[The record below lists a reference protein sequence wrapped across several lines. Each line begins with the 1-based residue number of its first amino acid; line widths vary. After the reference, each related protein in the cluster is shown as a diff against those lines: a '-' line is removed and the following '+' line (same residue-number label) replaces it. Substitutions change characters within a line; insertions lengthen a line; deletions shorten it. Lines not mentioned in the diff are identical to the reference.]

1 MLVKKYIGKTL
12 AEMGFITKEQLGEAL
27 QRQKQIIRKKALDV
41 RLQRIRLVSDAR
53 HNRDAEMEPLL
64 GQILTEMGFVTK
76 EQLELALIEQN
87 KSFEAYMS
95 LENEKLGIA
104 FEIGSLVNSTLNL
117 AEVLHLIMK
126 HANRVTNSV
135 ASTLMLLD
143 EETEELVLSVPTGP
157 KANQLI
163 DVRIPPGEGIAG
175 WVAEHEKPL
184 LVPDVKEDSRFYS
197 KIDEIS
203 GFRTK
208 SILCVPLKAKTKMIG
223 VLEVINKFDGT
234 SFTENDELLLS
245 MFGYQVAVAI
255 ENARLYG
262 ELKDQL
268 EECKQVKDALRTSE
282 ERFRELADL
291 LPQTVFEI
299 DRQGKLTY
307 ANRNAFN
314 IFGYTQ
320 EDFDKGLN
328 AREMFVSKDRDRVA
342 EYVQAV
348 LNGGKIEYMEFTAQ
362 SKDNSKFPVIVYPR
376 IILHEDIP
384 VGIRGFLVDISEQ
397 KKAEEERIKLEAQ
410 LQQAQKMEAIG
421 TLVGGIAHDFNNILG
436 IIIGNTELALDDV
449 PEWNP
454 AHFNVKEIK
463 SAGLRAKYIV
473 RQLLSY
479 SRKADYE
486 RKPMKL
492 IPVVRDSVKFL
503 RATIPT
509 TIDIRQDFQ
518 AEADTILADPTQ
530 IHQVMINLCTN
541 AAHAMEESG
550 GVLEIEIKNVIL
562 DEAAVSI
569 DPDLVPGSYVKI
581 AVRDTGQGI
590 LLEIMDRIFDPYFT
604 TKEVGKGSGMGL
616 SVVHGII
623 KSHKGAISADS
634 EPEKGSTFHVYFP
647 VTADEAVPESKP
659 VEELPT
665 GTEKILFVDD
675 EKPIV
680 QMVGKILGRLG
691 YQVETEMSPKQALER
706 FRSSPNRFDLVITD
720 MTMPYMTGDKLVEEF
735 LNIRPDLSIILCTG
749 FSEKISEE
757 NAKELGVK
765 AFVLKPLEK
774 GDFAVTVRN
783 VLDGNSGK
791 S

>member
-27 QRQKQIIRKKALDV
+27 HRQKQIIRKKTLDE
-41 RLQRIRLVSDAR
+41 RLQRVRLVSDAR

-64 GQILTEMGFVTK
+64 GQVLTEMGFVSK
-76 EQLELALIEQN
+76 EQLALALIEQK
-87 KSFEAYMS
+87 KSFEAFMS

-104 FEIGSLVNSTLNL
+104 FEVGSLVNSTLNL

-143 EETEELVLSVPTGP
+143 EETEELVFSVPTGP
-157 KANQLI
+157 KANELI

-175 WVAEHEKPL
+175 WVAKHEKPL

-223 VLEVINKFDGT
+223 VLEVINKLDGT
-234 SFTENDELLLS
+234 CFTENDELLLS

-268 EECKQVKDALRTSE
+268 QECKQVEDALRTSE

-307 ANRNAFN
+307 ANRNAFE

-328 AREMFVSKDRDRVA
+328 ARQMFVSEDRDRVA
-342 EYVQAV
+342 ENIQAV
-348 LNGGKIEYMEFTAQ
+348 LNGEKIEYVEFTAQ
-362 SKDNSKFPVIVYPR
+362 SKHNSKFPVIVYPR

-384 VGIRGFLVDISEQ
+384 VGIRGFLVDINEQ

-454 AHFNVKEIK
+454 AHINVEEIK

-486 RKPMKL
+486 RKPMNL
-492 IPVVRDSVKFL
+492 IPVVRDSIKFL

-518 AEADTILADPTQ
+518 AEVDTILADPTQ

-541 AAHAMEESG
+541 AAHAMEETG
-550 GVLEIEIKNVIL
+550 GVLGIEINNVIL
-562 DEAAVSI
+562 DEDAVSI
-569 DPDLVPGSYVKI
+569 DPDLVPGSYVQI

-590 LLEIMDRIFDPYFT
+590 LLEIIDRIFDPYFT

-634 EPEKGSTFHVYFP
+634 EPGKGSTFHVYFP
-647 VTADEAVPESKP
+647 VSEDDAPPEPKP

-665 GTEKILFVDD
+665 GTEKILFIDD
-675 EKPIV
+675 EKSIV
-680 QMVGKILGRLG
+680 QMAGKILGRLG

-706 FRSSPNRFDLVITD
+706 FRSSPDRFDLVITD
-720 MTMPYMTGDKLVEEF
+720 MTMPYMTGDKLVEEI

-757 NAKELGVK
+757 KAMELGIK
-765 AFVLKPLEK
+765 AFALKPLDK
-774 GDFAVTVRN
+774 GDFAITVRN
-783 VLDGNSGK
+783 VLDADAGIS
-791 S
+791 